1 MTIPEPELWA
11 LLSIIVGVS
20 LAIGIVFTS
29 QYWDAV
35 TDVPEVNGSKHLAL
49 RFKLMFTALLAPS
62 IVGLGIC
69 VIKTL
74 SLN

>member
-1 MTIPEPELWA
+1 MTITEPELWA
-11 LLSIIVGVS
+11 LLSLIIGV
-20 LAIGIVFTS
+20 LLGVAIVIAARF
-29 QYWDAV
+29 YHAV
-35 TDVPEVNGSKHLAL
+35 TDVPEVNDSKHLQL
-49 RFKLMFTALLAPS
+49 YFKLMFTALLAPS